1 MMNSKA
7 SKRFYAAQEILTTE
21 QSFYEI
27 LYLLDDQFRTY
38 IKKRNVVPASDFEKI
53 FSNLG
58 TLRLFSQEIRNGLE
72 QRINEWNE
80 ENSKIGDVLVRI
92 GPFMRLFYV
101 YTNKLTQNLNN
112 FEKLQA
118 DHPKFKEAV
127 LNFEHFPNCKK
138 MKIYDHFMAPYQRL
152 PRYQLLLATY
162 HKELKPNSV
171 DYEDACKALEIVT
184 EAVGHVNS
192 LMKKS
197 EHFHRILKLSFSCG
211 SDIIKPQRIVIK
223 EGPIKK
229 VNLGKDWM
237 GAVAISCD
245 PM

>member
-1 MMNSKA
+1 MMNSNA

-58 TLRLFSQEIRNGLE
+58 TLRDFSQEILNGLQ

-80 ENSKIGDVLVRI
+80 ESSKIADVLARI

-101 YTNKLTQNLNN
+101 YINSLTQNLHN

-118 DHPKFKEAV
+118 EHPKFKEAV
-127 LNFEHFPNCKK
+127 LNFEDFPNCKK
-138 MKIYDHFMAPYQRL
+138 MKICDYFMAPFQRL

-171 DYEDACKALEIVT
+171 DYEDAFKALEIVT
-184 EAVGHVNS
+184 EAVDHVNA
-192 LMKKS
+192 LMRKS
-197 EHFHRILKLSFSCG
+197 ELFHKIISLNSRIG
-211 SDIIKPQRIVIK
+211 HDIIKKQRIVIK
-223 EGPIKK
+223 EGPVSMVKSP
-229 VNLGKDWM
+229 
-237 GAVAISCD
+237 VAACD
-245 PM
+245 PKYKVTR